1 MNWKRVLIGVVVVAV
16 LLGGGFVVY
25 RQFFAQPAEE
35 PDTAVTGD
43 VTDAEAQPV
52 STGFVSA
59 EGQIVPQR
67 SAALAFL
74 VGGEVAEILAPQ
86 GTAVTTGAPIL
97 RLDTT
102 DQEIALVQAQAGLE
116 QATANLETARV
127 GVAAAE
133 TAEKAAQ
140 VGVDAANAQLALVS
154 ADASDAQVALNEA
167 SVALANASINQAAA
181 SRDVVLQGPL
191 ASQVG
196 GAETQLRAA
205 EAAALAAREALDNL
219 RREENVRDET
229 LAAAE
234 LRYNA
239 AQANVAAAQAALA
252 EVQAGATSGQRQA
265 AQGGVSAAVA
275 QRDASQAQLDLL
287 LAGTRAE
294 QIAVAEAG
302 VAQAEAALV
311 EAGLARTQA
320 ESAVTQAE
328 AGVAQAE
335 AAVAAAEEALALMT
349 LTAPF
354 DGVVASISVEVG
366 EIAST
371 GLPVVQFGN
380 FDAWQVE
387 TTDLT
392 ELDVVELE
400 VGSQVEVRVDAIPG
414 EVLEG
419 TITDISQISTLTRG
433 DVTYTVTIELAPNP
447 DLPLRWGMTVF
458 VDVDVDQG

>member
-35 PDTAVTGD
+35 ADTAVTGD

-275 QRDASQAQLDLL
+275 QRDAAQAQLDLL

-335 AAVAAAEEALALMT
+335 AAVAAAKEALALMT